1 MLSRNSA
8 LSLKPEKNRPI
19 AFPSQAW
26 EKSKIANPKSKIQ
39 FMFPNLLP
47 LLLATVLT
55 LASYLAVSL
64 PAWATPSLPAP
75 ISTLPGLGKTFAGTP
90 SQNLGVHNRQLSP
103 CPASPN
109 CVVSQNADTDH
120 AIAPIAYQT
129 DRDTARKA
137 LLQVLTVVPRTQ
149 VVEQTDD
156 YIRFES
162 TSRLLG
168 FVDDGEFYFPE
179 DASIIQ
185 VRSAARMG
193 ESDLGVNRRR
203 LEQIRLA
210 LKDLGISP

>member
-1 MLSRNSA
+1 
-8 LSLKPEKNRPI
+8 
-19 AFPSQAW
+19 
-26 EKSKIANPKSKIQ
+26 
-39 FMFPNLLP
+39 MFPNLLP
-47 LLLATVLT
+47 ILLATVITLT
-55 LASYLAVSL
+55 SNLWVTL
-64 PAWATPSLPAP
+64 PAWANPSLPTAP
-75 ISTLPGLGKTFAGTP
+75 IATLPGLGKTFAGTP
-90 SQNLGVHNRQLSP
+90 SQNLGIHNQQLQP

-162 TSRLLG
+162 TSRLMG

-185 VRSAARMG
+185 MRSAARMG